1 MPRLNQFTFYIES
14 FHHVRNG
21 ISLPSTEDIQ
31 KTFIDFPN
39 NNIVSYVDVFP
50 YIERNQ
56 CHIYSYPSLTRYYTD
71 VSNSFPGGLFEHVRA
86 VSLFDVRPFEHEFF
100 LRIQKSF
107 PFMEELSLDNC
118 TAQNRKQSYRS
129 NSDNR
134 NLSLIKYKIKA
145 LDILF

>member
-1 MPRLNQFTFYIES
+1 
-14 FHHVRNG
+14 
-21 ISLPSTEDIQ
+21 
-31 KTFIDFPN
+31 
-39 NNIVSYVDVFP
+39 
-50 YIERNQ
+50 
-56 CHIYSYPSLTRYYTD
+56 TRYYTD
-71 VSNSFPGGLFEHVRA
+71 ISNSFPGGLFEHVRV